1 MKINNRNQ
9 ITGGVYLLLLFILG
23 FSSTGSAFYNNYNP
37 TVYMFYF
44 ILPFLFFY
52 KKEVV
57 EHINYKLAIV
67 LLIMMCFFT
76 ISSLIS
82 PLNDLFEIWWRLI
95 GIITCIIL
103 GYITKILLDL
113 KSISFICINQLLTV
127 IGVGHVI
134 VLLYMWNTISDPFN
148 YNWVENLYFF
158 TNIRHLADLLSICY
172 FSALFLFLINKKP
185 IKYFYLIL
193 SIIILSSV
201 FWSGSRAAY
210 LGIFIAW
217 SALFIYL
224 NQKKLFIFIISLSF
238 TIAVYISTFFNV
250 ASPSLGFFRSFH
262 RSVQGNANEISSSR
276 LDLYQQIFNW
286 FLLRPC
292 WGYGGEA
299 VRNLKVF
306 LGEQQ
311 IGQAHNA
318 VLQILIEYG
327 LIGFIATTAVVV
339 VIFKKIITQK
349 NKIKIMCIA
358 MLLNIF
364 GASLLNGG
372 AYYIIIIALFSV
384 FVAIAY
390 SEEDY
395 DI

>member
-1 MKINNRNQ
+1 MKLNNRNQ
-9 ITGGVYLLLLFILG
+9 ITGALYLLLLFILG

-44 ILPFLFFY
+44 IIPFLFFY
-52 KKEVV
+52 KKEIV
-57 EHINYKLAIV
+57 ENIDYKLTILLLVMVCLFIV
-67 LLIMMCFFT
+67 
-76 ISSLIS
+76 SSLIS
-82 PLNDLFEIWWRLI
+82 PLNDSFEIWWRLI
-95 GIITCIIL
+95 GIITCIVF

-113 KSISFICINQLLTV
+113 KAISFICINQLLTL
-127 IGVGHVI
+127 IGLGHVI
-134 VLLYMWNTISDPFN
+134 FLLYMWNSVDHPFS

-172 FSALFLFLINKKP
+172 FSALFLFLLNKGNV
-185 IKYFYLIL
+185 KYFYLIS
-193 SIIILSSV
+193 SIIILSCI

-224 NQKKLFIFIISLSF
+224 NKKKLFIFIISLSF

-250 ASPSLGFFRSFH
+250 ASASLGFFRSFH

-276 LDLYQQIFNW
+276 LDLYQQIFDW
-286 FLLRPC
+286 FLLRPY